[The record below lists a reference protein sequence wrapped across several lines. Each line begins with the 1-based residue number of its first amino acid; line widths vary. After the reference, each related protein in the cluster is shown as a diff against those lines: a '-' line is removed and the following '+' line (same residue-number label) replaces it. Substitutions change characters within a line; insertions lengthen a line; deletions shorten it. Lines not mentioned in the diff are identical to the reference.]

1 MRTTVPHVWF
11 PSRKFCPCV
20 SCGHFVKDIIL
31 TRFHSQSAS
40 CYCCISPDDMEI
52 DLRRA
57 LSGENRLGLGL
68 RDAAI
73 AHEGAELGNTLLKKS
88 K

>member
-1 MRTTVPHVWF
+1 
-11 PSRKFCPCV
+11 
-20 SCGHFVKDIIL
+20 
-31 TRFHSQSAS
+31 
-40 CYCCISPDDMEI
+40 MEI